1 MFQSK
6 AQAFLIFVELTL
18 NTIRTRAGLDSLAAD
33 SMSQQDVLDAVMEE
47 RHKEFFCEMGHRFF
61 DLRRTGKA
69 DKVLGACEWKQWKSH
84 LQWLPVP
91 LAEILNNN
99 KLTQNE
105 GYSY

>member
-47 RHKEFFCEMGHRFF
+47 RHKEFFGEMGHRF
-61 DLRRTGKA
+61 LRFAAHG
-69 DKVLGACEWKQWKSH
+69 
-84 LQWLPVP
+84 
-91 LAEILNNN
+91 
-99 KLTQNE
+99 
-105 GYSY
+105 